1 MNLFIESKF
10 SPLLSGFC
18 KNRSTQSALLNMIE
32 SLKYAYDRD
41 NKVVIL
47 FIDLPK
53 AFDTP
58 NQ

>member
-1 MNLFIESKF
+1 
-10 SPLLSGFC
+10 
-18 KNRSTQSALLNMIE
+18 MIE

-58 NQ
+58 NQKLLLAKMDFL

>member
-1 MNLFIESKF
+1 
-10 SPLLSGFC
+10 
-18 KNRSTQSALLNMIE
+18 MIE